1 MADKQSRE
9 RLQPALLDR
18 LTDHAPSK
26 DVESI
31 DERVFSMKR
40 LRVSVQRDLQWLFN
54 TSAMFSAE
62 DADLHPEVATSVLNF
77 GMPNFAGMSASGM
90 QLRELEQHIRDRIR
104 MFEPRLISDSV
115 RVSSVT
121 QEAMT
126 SRAVVFEIS
135 AHLWAEPVPLEVV
148 LRTEVDLESGHA
160 TVTEAGGDG
169 I

>member
-77 GMPNFAGMSASGM
+77 GMPNFAGMS
-90 QLRELEQHIRDRIR
+90 
-104 MFEPRLISDSV
+104 
-115 RVSSVT
+115 
-121 QEAMT
+121 
-126 SRAVVFEIS
+126 
-135 AHLWAEPVPLEVV
+135 
-148 LRTEVDLESGHA
+148 
-160 TVTEAGGDG
+160 
-169 I
+169 